1 MSGNHDITLDEG
13 FYAEYGLSFHNQ
25 YPQDSRACIELFNDY
40 PSITYLNHESA
51 VICLTKEGG
60 PRTTFKIFGSPFSP
74 ANGLWAFGYLPE
86 EAEKLWEQV
95 PLDADIV
102 LTHTPPKYHC
112 DESPARGA
120 AGCESL
126 RRVLSQVRPRLAV
139 CGHIHEGRGAERVR
153 WDLESSH
160 VQFKELDT
168 RYWVDPGLNNKK
180 QCLVDLTTKG
190 AFPLDNSND
199 VEAGNPA
206 IQTSSKEPNKS
217 CFGAWRSKDV
227 SAKPPSQPVATRQNT
242 APPTPQNNTQPS
254 PARPDRHKST
264 HISSHFPSNLRSPA
278 APILPSINPSTPH
291 TATGTPNPAA
301 EGWRLRRKETCV
313 INAAIMAYSSR
324 HAGGG
329 GGGGDGSGRSGRTA
343 KAFNKPIVVDVD
355 LPVSVP
361 GEEL

>member
-1 MSGNHDITLDEG
+1 MLGNHDITLDEG

-51 VICLTKEGG
+51 MIRLTKEGG

-126 RRVLSQVRPRLAV
+126 RRALSQVRPRLAV

-160 VQFKELDT
+160 VQFKELDN

-180 QCLVDLTTKG
+180 QCLLDLTTKG

-199 VEAGNPA
+199 VDAGNPV
-206 IQTSSKEPNKS
+206 IQPSSKEPSKT

-227 SAKPPSQPVATRQNT
+227 SAKLPSQPVATRQNT
-242 APPTPQNNTQPS
+242 APSTLQEITQPS
-254 PARPDRHKST
+254 SARHDMHKSM
-264 HISSHFPSNLRSPA
+264 HIASHLLCFPSNTRSPT
-278 APILPSINPSTPH
+278 APTHPIPPSVNPSIPY
-291 TATGTPNPAA
+291 TATDIPKSLA
-301 EGWRLRRKETCV
+301 EGWRMCRKETCV
-313 INAAIMAYSSR
+313 INAAIMASSSR
-324 HAGGG
+324 QAGGG
-329 GGGGDGSGRSGRTA
+329 GSGSGRTA
-343 KAFNKPIVVDVD
+343 KVFNKAIVVDVD
-355 LPVSVP
+355 LPVSAT
-361 GEEL
+361 EEKI